1 MKKHKAKRK
10 TTREIYLE
18 GYIRGLS
25 QGIEGIMELWRKNVN
40 PPNFDPLVR
49 VWAEIEKVD
58 KEISKSNLE
67 YNKLLWPR
75 YYGKKFE

>member
-1 MKKHKAKRK
+1 MD
-10 TTREIYLE
+10 I
-18 GYIRGLS
+18 
-25 QGIEGIMELWRKNVN
+25 WRKNVN